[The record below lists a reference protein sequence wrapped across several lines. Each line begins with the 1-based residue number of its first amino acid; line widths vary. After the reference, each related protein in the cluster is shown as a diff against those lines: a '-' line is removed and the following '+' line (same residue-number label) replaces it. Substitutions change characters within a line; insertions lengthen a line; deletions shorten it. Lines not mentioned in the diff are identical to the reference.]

1 MNAAPRIQHLRP
13 GTPGR
18 GRFVLYWMQQSQRAE
33 WNQALEHAIGL
44 ARTLQLPVIVG
55 FALTSFPEA
64 NRRHYQF
71 MLEGLRETEQRL
83 AARGIGFCL
92 RIGTPADVVP
102 DMARAAACVVGDVGY
117 LRIQRQWRDAVAHRL
132 ACPFT
137 LVESDAVVPVAAVSD
152 HAEFAARTIRP
163 KIHRLLDS
171 FLKPVRAHAVPVP
184 SLGLLKPSLPLN
196 DPAAVCRRLGANDCA
211 GPSDRLTGGAAAA
224 QRLLKLFLEHR
235 LPAYAAESDDP
246 VRDGTSGLSP
256 YLHFGQISPLEIALR
271 VQASDAPR
279 TSIAAF
285 LEQLIVRRE
294 LSLNACWF
302 NPGYD
307 RYESLPAWALQTL
320 DKHRRDKREFTYAP
334 AQWEAGATHDPC
346 WNAAQAELV
355 RTGRMH
361 NYMRMYWGKKI
372 LEWSRSPEEAF
383 DTALHLNNKYEL
395 DGRDPN
401 GFAGVAWCFGRHDRP
416 WTERPVFGTI
426 RYMNANGLRRKFD
439 IQAYVE
445 RWLGG
450 SLFSAAP
457 PD

>member
-44 ARTLQLPVIVG
+44 ARTLQLPVTVG

-92 RIGTPADVVP
+92 RTGSPADVVP

-117 LRIQRQWRDAVAHRL
+117 LRIQRQWRDAVAQRL

-171 FLKPVRAHAVPVP
+171 FLKPVRPLTPPVT
-184 SLGLLKPSLPLN
+184 SLGLLPSLPLN
-196 DPAAVCRRLGANDCA
+196 DPAALCRRLGVDEGVA
-211 GPSDRLTGGAAAA
+211 PSDRLSGGTAAA
-224 QRLLKLFLEHR
+224 QRLLNHFLKHR
-235 LPAYAAESDDP
+235 LPAYAEESDDP

-271 VQASDAPR
+271 AQAADAPR
-279 TSIAAF
+279 TAIAAF

-307 RYESLPAWALQTL
+307 RYDTLPAWALQTL
-320 DKHRRDKREFTYAP
+320 EKHRRDKRDFIYSP
-334 AQWEAGATHDPC
+334 AQWEAGATHDSC

-439 IQAYVE
+439 IQAYIE

-457 PD
+457 AD